1 MPHYIFSLIVDDEPG
16 VMQRVVSIFS
26 RRAVNISRISVGP
39 SELSEKTARIIMS
52 FEADPKKAKFMRN
65 LLARLISVKKITQL
79 RADEAVV
86 RELVIIKLKN
96 HHENILEQIKQ
107 LTRESNVSLV
117 SYVKGHAIE
126 ISGPISEIDHILNH
140 IEQKYVTEI
149 VRSGIIAL
157 KR

>member
-39 SELSEKTARIIMS
+39 SELSERTARIILS
-52 FEADPKKAKFMRN
+52 FDADPKKAKFMRN

-79 RADEAVV
+79 KADEAVV

-117 SYVKGHAIE
+117 SYIKGHAIE
-126 ISGPISEIDHILNH
+126 ISGPIGEIDHILNH

-157 KR
+157 KK

>member
-1 MPHYIFSLIVDDEPG
+1 MPKYIFSLIVDDEPG

-39 SELSEKTARIIMS
+39 SEISERTARIILS
-52 FEADPKKAKFMRN
+52 FEAEPRKAKFMRN
-65 LLARLISVKKITQL
+65 LLSRLISVKKITQL
-79 RADEAVV
+79 KSDDAVI

-107 LTRESNVSLV
+107 LTRDSNISLV
-117 SYVKGHAIE
+117 NYVKGYAIE
-126 ISGPISEIDHILNH
+126 ISGPSVEIDHILNH
-140 IEQKYVTEI
+140 IDQKYVTEI

-157 KR
+157 KK